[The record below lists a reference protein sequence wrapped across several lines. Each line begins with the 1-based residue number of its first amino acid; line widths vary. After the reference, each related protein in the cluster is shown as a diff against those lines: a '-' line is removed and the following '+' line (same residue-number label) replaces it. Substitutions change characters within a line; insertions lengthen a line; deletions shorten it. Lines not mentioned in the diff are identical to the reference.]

1 MSIIT
6 RIGAILLFVIGN
18 LQQLHAQ
25 ILDSNKANIPR
36 VQNQLKINFSN
47 NLGIQWEQ
55 HLKNRKASLLFFGG
69 WSLGK
74 QSNNYRNTNDV
85 PIIASPDV
93 FMEYRHYYNLSK
105 RFEKGHNTK
114 HNAGEFLFGRVESIF
129 SVPGHNNF
137 SMLCIQ
143 GWGTQRTIKR
153 NIQAGLQAG
162 IIQHFFFD
170 KPVTGGFHY
179 VALEP
184 MLSVSFSL
192 VFQY

>member
-18 LQQLHAQ
+18 MQQLHAQ

-36 VQNQLKINFSN
+36 LQNQLKINFSN
-47 NLGIQWEQ
+47 NLGVQWEQ
-55 HLKNRKASLLFFGG
+55 HLKNRKVSLVFFGG

-85 PIIASPDV
+85 PIIASPDI
-93 FMEYRHYYNLSK
+93 FIEYRHYYNLDK
-105 RFEKGHNTK
+105 RFQKGYNTY

-129 SVPGHNNF
+129 RVQGQNSF
-137 SMLCIQ
+137 SMLGIQ
-143 GWGTQRTIKR
+143 GWGTQRSISRTL
-153 NIQAGLQAG
+153 QAGLQAG
-162 IIQHFFFD
+162 IIEHFFFD
-170 KPVTGGFHY
+170 KPVTGGFNY

-184 MLSVSFSL
+184 MLSVSISFA
-192 VFQY
+192 FKY